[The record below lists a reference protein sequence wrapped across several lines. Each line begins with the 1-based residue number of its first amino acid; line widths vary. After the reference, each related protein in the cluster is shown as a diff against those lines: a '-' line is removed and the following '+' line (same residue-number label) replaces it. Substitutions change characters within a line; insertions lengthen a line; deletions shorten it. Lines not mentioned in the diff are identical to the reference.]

1 MSLNTCVRRNIF
13 CGFLYAFFFFK
24 RLCFP
29 SCPAAP
35 PTKVPS
41 HLCVCG
47 PLPEGLPENSCYV
60 LSLSGPLAIAAGA
73 SDSSR
78 LSWLSTLSDVK
89 ITFDCFIFSLY

>member
-1 MSLNTCVRRNIF
+1 M
-13 CGFLYAFFFFK
+13 
-24 RLCFP
+24 
-29 SCPAAP
+29 
-35 PTKVPS
+35 
-41 HLCVCG
+41 
-47 PLPEGLPENSCYV
+47 